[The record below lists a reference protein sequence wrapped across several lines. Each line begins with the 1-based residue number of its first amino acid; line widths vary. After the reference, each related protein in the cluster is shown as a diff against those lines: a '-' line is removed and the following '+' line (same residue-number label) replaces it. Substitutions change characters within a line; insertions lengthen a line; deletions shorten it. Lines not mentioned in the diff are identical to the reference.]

1 MGAQLVFTFIC
12 NNLMLRFYKK
22 VKSDIFRK
30 FVTMK

>member
-12 NNLMLRFYKK
+12 NNLMRRFYKK

-30 FVTMK
+30 FAAMK